1 MKFHF
6 FREIKPILND
16 ENSYL
21 FDEIFVN
28 GEFSFDNDLI
38 VDQLNMY
45 IGSDK
50 DEAISEANKFGCK
63 ISNNENVIV
72 PANLSFYIAKGVNS
86 ESEMMISRAD
96 SLGYDVQYIE
106 PNTYINGELSEY
118 GNKIKDF
125 ANEFGLSF
133 GNAYSCLKKLE
144 KSFGVIILK

>member
-45 IGSDK
+45 TGFDK
-50 DEAISEANKFGCK
+50 DEAILEANKFGCK

-72 PANLSFYIAKGVNS
+72 PANLSFYIAKGSNS
-86 ESEMMISRAD
+86 ESEMTISRAD
-96 SLGYDVQYIE
+96 SLGYDLQYIE

-125 ANEFGLSF
+125 ASEFGLNF
-133 GNAYSCLKKLE
+133 DNAYSCLKKLE
-144 KSFGVIILK
+144 KSFGVTILK